1 MCLRSNR
8 IAAALV
14 LLSMLMCGCT
24 PATVAKSGES
34 AGTATTLGGD
44 ETVGAKIFATNCS
57 TCHGATGR
65 EGGAVGPSLR
75 NEKERMDFGGTV
87 SWIEDPEP
95 PMPKLYPQVLSR
107 QQVRDVAAYVQSL

>member
-1 MCLRSNR
+1 MSSVSRGILTCL
-8 IAAALV
+8 A
-14 LLSMLMCGCT
+14 LLSLPLAGCT
-24 PATVAKSGES
+24 PATVAKSDTI

-44 ETVGAKIFATNCS
+44 PRAGAKIFTTNCS

-65 EGGAVGPSLR
+65 QGGPVGPSLR
-75 NEKERMDFGGTV
+75 HENERMDFGGTV

-95 PMPKLYPQVLSR
+95 PMPKLYPQLLSE

>member
-1 MCLRSNR
+1 MCSLFSRL
-8 IAAALV
+8 IVCLAFVAVPL
-14 LLSMLMCGCT
+14 CGCT
-24 PATVAKSGES
+24 PATVAKSNTS

-44 ETVGAKIFATNCS
+44 ATAGAKIFATNCS
-57 TCHGATGR
+57 TCHGATGL

-95 PMPKLYPQVLSR
+95 PMPKLYPQVLTE